1 MSRDQA
7 QQGRAPAAA
16 ARGGATT
23 HEGDDL
29 AKGQA
34 AVQILEG
41 GGLFPRITS
50 WAASAIEQANYVGAA
65 EASRRWFTNRPY
77 LRTLARSFDA
87 GDPTVKQAQALLD
100 DMEPFEDRLPTV
112 LELTFAGSEQ
122 GTAAWLARIGR
133 APKAAPADANEPAAT
148 AVPAVQS
155 PLRPENVKSGWDYV
169 TGAALGGVA
178 ILHGE
183 AHRGG
188 TDPLA
193 DMINNAVDSS
203 AYAKGFAVG
212 GVEGAWDAL
221 KDNARIFDDINDL
234 IVDLVKAKVAGGDIG
249 VLLAVR
255 DKIMGLIAA
264 GKQVPAAIKAFAER
278 WNDASDLAAQ
288 GHFQGHAVGYIAVQ
302 VLALVIGAIAPGG
315 QYADVIRILKL
326 ATDPLGGLLELG
338 TAAKATRAARTAG
351 KVEHA
356 AEGAVAGERA
366 GVHAAEGA
374 ATGERKLG
382 GVFEEAGAP
391 GGRPYAEPAPSGAA
405 SRPGRPPA
413 AGEGAADASAGAA
426 MRVGDEPAGEVRPAA
441 PFLEGIAKPLSRS
454 EALLD
459 GLPTDLRGRV
469 RIIESPVLTDSTVR
483 VSYRD
488 GIVLVVG
495 AEATPRHIAYHASTV
510 RVLLRFEGL
519 AGEIR
524 KLIDKVLTHLRL
536 RAGYGTRGFEA
547 ELEVQKLTGMRD
559 DLQRLLARTD
569 SRLQG
574 GDALEPDLLRAEL
587 GSVETQLAEHRQ
599 SLGAFEHGRGIVAAE
614 GVDSTAGNAAA
625 GSPGGAASQGA
636 HEQRDAVGVNPA
648 AAGETASRT
657 DSATA
662 PGATSVQAP
671 LDAGLEALR
680 AGLVGDDARLEF
692 DRLVQRVG
700 PDKAQRAFDG
710 MARSQQGLEGS
721 LVGARKARERAA
733 ATQPPFGPAISELG
747 ALRTRLA
754 AVVAEIEQYV
764 SSGRAAEGA
773 GRWMDKLRG
782 EAAQLNELESGRLA
796 TTSAR
801 TDGLR
806 NNVDA
811 IRAELVDAKRQDAR
825 SVEQIFK
832 FGDGEL
838 IEIDNVNRG
847 GDVWSEVKNKK
858 PFGLRS
864 SAWRGE
870 VLPQARNMLRA
881 AKEHGIPTVRMAFP
895 RGVTQEVA
903 NELEAMGIMVDGRRV
918 AFAGGENQ

>member
-16 ARGGATT
+16 ERGGATT

-87 GDPTVKQAQALLD
+87 GDPTVKQAQALID

-112 LELTFAGSEQ
+112 LELTFAGSAQ
-122 GTAAWLARIGR
+122 GKAAWLARIGR
-133 APKAAPADANEPAAT
+133 APKAEPADANEPAAT

-264 GKQVPAAIKAFAER
+264 GKQVPAALKAFAER

-338 TAAKATRAARTAG
+338 TAAKAARAAKTAG
-351 KVEHA
+351 KVESA
-356 AEGAVAGERA
+356 VEGAAAGERA
-366 GVHAAEGA
+366 GVQAAEGA
-374 ATGERKLG
+374 AAGEGTLG
-382 GVFEEAGAP
+382 GVFEEAGSA
-391 GGRPYAEPAPSGAA
+391 GGRPRGEPA
-405 SRPGRPPA
+405 RPGATPRAGGPSA
-413 AGEGAADASAGAA
+413 AGEGAADASSGAA
-426 MRVGDEPAGEVRPAA
+426 MRFGDESAA
-441 PFLEGIAKPLSRS
+441 QEMGRASPGPEGIAKPLSRS
-454 EALLD
+454 EALLE

-524 KLIDKVLTHLRL
+524 KLIDKVLTHLRV

-559 DLQRLLARTD
+559 DLQRLLARAD
-569 SRLQG
+569 DRLHG
-574 GDALEPDLLRAEL
+574 GDALDPDLLRAEL
-587 GSVETQLAEHRQ
+587 ASVEAQLAEHRTK
-599 SLGAFEHGRGIVAAE
+599 LGDYADGVGHVEARGIPATRVQTTDLFAE
-614 GVDSTAGNAAA
+614 
-625 GSPGGAASQGA
+625 
-636 HEQRDAVGVNPA
+636 
-648 AAGETASRT
+648 
-657 DSATA
+657 
-662 PGATSVQAP
+662 
-671 LDAGLEALR
+671 
-680 AGLVGDDARLEF
+680 
-692 DRLVQRVG
+692 
-700 PDKAQRAFDG
+700 
-710 MARSQQGLEGS
+710 
-721 LVGARKARERAA
+721 
-733 ATQPPFGPAISELG
+733 
-747 ALRTRLA
+747 
-754 AVVAEIEQYV
+754 
-764 SSGRAAEGA
+764 
-773 GRWMDKLRG
+773 
-782 EAAQLNELESGRLA
+782 
-796 TTSAR
+796 
-801 TDGLR
+801 
-806 NNVDA
+806 
-811 IRAELVDAKRQDAR
+811 ELVDEHAMILWLNVVTPEGKVRKWGDITIPLKDGRPQGGPVLNIDASLYGDSQVTKMEIFAGDVRVSATDYALNQATTFYKRRFGVEPESFEGHLGAENKLNFQREWYRLTSAGMGSDEAAKRAAGAISFGRHRASRGYDEFHVDFLGLPEEVDLGPPYGMREVPTGIRITAR
-825 SVEQIFK
+825 KQR
-832 FGDGEL
+832 GD
-838 IEIDNVNRG
+838 
-847 GDVWSEVKNKK
+847 K
-858 PFGLRS
+858 
-864 SAWRGE
+864 
-870 VLPQARNMLRA
+870 
-881 AKEHGIPTVRMAFP
+881 
-895 RGVTQEVA
+895 
-903 NELEAMGIMVDGRRV
+903 
-918 AFAGGENQ
+918 